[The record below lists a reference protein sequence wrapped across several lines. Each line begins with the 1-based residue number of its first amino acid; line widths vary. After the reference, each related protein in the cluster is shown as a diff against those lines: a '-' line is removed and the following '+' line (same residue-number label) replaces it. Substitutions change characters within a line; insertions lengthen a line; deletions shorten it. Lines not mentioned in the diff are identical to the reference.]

1 MCKKLLA
8 VAALVLMAAWGSG
21 GSLSLVGQEQ
31 EKEFIFKG
39 RLPAYYAD
47 IVTDHQKAVI
57 YTIQAKYQA
66 KIAALNEELEAVTK
80 QQDKEIEDVL
90 TPEQKK
96 MLKTAQET
104 GAAKRKK
111 TAEDKKMAE
120 AAKAAA
126 PAPAQAKRAVKK

>member
-1 MCKKLLA
+1 MWQKLLIV
-8 VAALVLMAAWGSG
+8 VALALIAGQ
-21 GSLSLVGQEQ
+21 VGNGRSELAGQ
-31 EKEFIFKG
+31 EKEFVFKG

-47 IVTDHQKAVI
+47 IVTDQQKAMI

-66 KIAALNEELEAVTK
+66 KIAALNEELEAVAK
-80 QQDKEIEDVL
+80 QQSKEIEDVL

-96 MLKTAQET
+96 MLKSAQEA

-111 TAEDKKMAE
+111 SAEDKKAAE

-126 PAPAQAKRAVKK
+126 PAPGEAKRAVKK